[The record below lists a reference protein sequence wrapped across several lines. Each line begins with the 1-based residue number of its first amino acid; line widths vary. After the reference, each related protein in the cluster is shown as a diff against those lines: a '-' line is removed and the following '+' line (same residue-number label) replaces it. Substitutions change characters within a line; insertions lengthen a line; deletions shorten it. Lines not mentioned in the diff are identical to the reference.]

1 MSYYMGDFYRGDF
14 YRGDPGFFGTIGHFL
29 GGVAKSAVGLIPGV
43 GPIAQR
49 AMTTGTLASRA
60 STAVGRITS
69 QGVAAVRGH
78 PVLSA
83 AGAAGVIGGALGA
96 GGGMMAAAPGV
107 AMKGYHLSKYRK
119 GGKAPHMVK
128 NRHMRVT
135 NVRALRR
142 SLRRI
147 HGFSRIARKV
157 IHIAHPPRGTR
168 VRFKFRRKKR
178 A

>member
-14 YRGDPGFFGTIGHFL
+14 YRGDPGFFGSLF
-29 GGVAKSAVGLIPGV
+29 GGIKRIAGAVLPGPAGALVRAIPG
-43 GPIAQR
+43 GGS
-49 AMTTGTLASRA
+49 GTLAARGA
-60 STAVGRITS
+60 SAAARVAG
-69 QGVAAVRGH
+69 QAAAAVRGH

-83 AGAAGVIGGALGA
+83 AGAAGVIGGALGRRTSPYQEPLTPI
-96 GGGMMAAAPGV
+96 GSMPYSR
-107 AMKGYHLSKYRK
+107 GYHVSRK
-119 GGKAPHMVK
+119 TGKVVK

-135 NVRALRR
+135 NVKALRR

-157 IHIAHPPRGTR
+157 IHIAHPPKGTR

>member
-1 MSYYMGDFYRGDF
+1 MSYYMGDFYSGDF
-14 YRGDPGFFGTIGHFL
+14 YRGDPGFFGSLF
-29 GGVAKSAVGLIPGV
+29 GGIKKIAGAVLPGPAGAIVRGLPG
-43 GPIAQR
+43 G
-49 AMTTGTLASRA
+49 TTGTLASRA
-60 STAVGRITS
+60 TTAVGRVGAQAIS
-69 QGVAAVRGH
+69 AVRGH

-83 AGAAGVIGGALGA
+83 AGAAGVIAGVAGRATAPGAMAGGA
-96 GGGMMAAAPGV
+96 
-107 AMKGYHLSKYRK
+107 KGYHMSKPRK
-119 GGKAPHMVK
+119 GVAPHLVK
-128 NRHMRVT
+128 NRHMRVS
-135 NVRALRR
+135 NIRALRR